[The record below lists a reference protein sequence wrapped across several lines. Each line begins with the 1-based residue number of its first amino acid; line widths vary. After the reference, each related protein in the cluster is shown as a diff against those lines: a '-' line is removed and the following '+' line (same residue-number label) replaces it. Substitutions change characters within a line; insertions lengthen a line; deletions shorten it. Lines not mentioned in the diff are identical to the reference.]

1 MEIDKEA
8 EPTAS
13 EERKVKIVAQ
23 LGPEYTFVSDSQDT
37 APIKD
42 SIAGA
47 KDYDS
52 FFVLAAD
59 GDYQEVWGMAG
70 IVPLKSK
77 LVLQLL

>member
-1 MEIDKEA
+1 MA
-8 EPTAS
+8 
-13 EERKVKIVAQ
+13 ERKLKIVAQ
-23 LGPEYTFVSDSQDT
+23 FGPEYEFVCDSQDT

-59 GDYQEVWGMAG
+59 GDYVEVWGMAG
-70 IVPLKSK
+70 IVPLNSK
-77 LVLQLL
+77 LVSQLL